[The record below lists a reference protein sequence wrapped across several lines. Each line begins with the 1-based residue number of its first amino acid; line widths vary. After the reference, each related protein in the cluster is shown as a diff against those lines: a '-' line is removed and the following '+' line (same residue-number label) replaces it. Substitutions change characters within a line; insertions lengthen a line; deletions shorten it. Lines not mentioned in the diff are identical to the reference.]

1 MKAAVFA
8 LIGLFFSSL
17 GLASPTSSVSLLD
30 NRFRVDPSIEQI
42 TFVVYREAQT
52 QPVVLVRPDG
62 RKYYAWKQEDG
73 VRWHKE
79 SAMDIVSIDNP
90 MPGPWQAV
98 GKVSQQNKVLLISEL
113 ALEADVLPARLY
125 QGEEIKFT
133 AQLTSDGEPVTER
146 DFLERVN
153 LRVTFTRYVENEQ
166 SLDNLAK
173 PLPEVI
179 GEFADDGQGLDE
191 VAGDGSFTVALP
203 ITPEPGKYRA
213 RITSGNGVFLRAIE
227 QEVLVYP
234 SPIEMLL
241 QQSRNNEEPH
251 RVIIDGENG
260 MVERG
265 SLAVKVEHLDPDEN
279 LSHFSASAAED
290 VAHLD
295 LDIPNLGVIGTY
307 QWRADVFATDM
318 ATKRPLTF
326 RFAPRNYSVTEGI
339 NLDEMRRVQDAELEA
354 RQKLRQ
360 QQLVLDARAQA
371 RQRALLWVMIG
382 NMAVV
387 GLGLLIWL
395 VTRRLQARRQL
406 KEAMEIDLP
415 N

>member
-354 RQKLRQ
+354 QQKLRQ

>member
-1 MKAAVFA
+1 MRAAIFA
-8 LIGLFFSSL
+8 LMGLFFSSL
-17 GLASPTSSVSLLD
+17 GLANPTSSVSLLD

-133 AQLTSDGEPVTER
+133 AQLTSNGEPVTER
-146 DFLERVN
+146 DFLDRVN

-191 VAGDGSFTVALP
+191 VAGDGRFTVALP

-234 SPIEMLL
+234 SPVEMML
-241 QQSRNNEEPH
+241 QQSRSNEQPH

-279 LSHFSASAAED
+279 LSHFSATATED

-295 LDIPNLGVIGTY
+295 LDIPNLGAIGTY
-307 QWRADVFATDM
+307 QWRADIFATDM

-326 RFAPRNYSVTEGI
+326 RFAPRNYSIIEGI

-354 RQKLRQ
+354 QQKLRQ
-360 QQLVLDARAQA
+360 QQLVLDTRAKA
-371 RQRALLWVMIG
+371 RQRAMIWVMFG
-382 NMAVV
+382 NVAVI
-387 GLGLLIWL
+387 GLGLMVWL
-395 VTRRLQARRQL
+395 VSRRYQARRRL
-406 KEAMEIDLP
+406 NEAMEIELP